1 MRKQKIT
8 VLILMITLCL
18 TGIWG
23 MKKNTTVWGAVIRVN
38 DVIVPHDIPAVAVE
52 INKSSELIA
61 EKLSQVFYTVYTD
74 TDTLHIPVFWDVSSV
89 NMKLAGVYTMKG
101 VLKLPPEYAF
111 DESESLQ
118 VQTTVSVQ
126 YPDKPDINIYYRL
139 TAAGIYIFPW
149 LKQENFDSM
158 EAYLKKES
166 GQWINLTEA
175 LLSVKRRACMYL
187 TRVWLWAI
195 PILCW

>member
-1 MRKQKIT
+1 M
-8 VLILMITLCL
+8 
-18 TGIWG
+18 
-23 MKKNTTVWGAVIRVN
+23 IRVN

-52 INKSSELIA
+52 INKSSELIT
-61 EKLSQVFYTVYTD
+61 EKLSRVFYTVYTD

-111 DESESLQ
+111 DESKSLQ

-166 GQWINLTEA
+166 GQWINLTEEGFA
-175 LLSVKRRACMYL
+175 LCEEEGCMYL
-187 TRVWLWAI
+187 TRVWLWVI
-195 PILCW
+195 PIPCW